1 MFSVL
6 ITVDMLALVSFSWLM
21 KKFYKITNERGT
33 KTVFTYAHVKW
44 FYGQSE
50 RAYCLNYFIKQTLII
65 SPWILFRKMIISH
78 LELGLCQFM
87 YSKQNEI
94 ALSFIPTSKLQK
106 KRTSYFNLSID
117 VWNLFLFVPVHLNA
131 SKGKGSLT
139 HLTFKEYLK
148 IYFESL
154 RLIEFGSNQ
163 EKK

>member
-1 MFSVL
+1 MVL
-6 ITVDMLALVSFSWLM
+6 WPIRARVLFEL
-21 KKFYKITNERGT
+21 FYKTNSYNFAMNPISQDDHLTSGAW
-33 KTVFTYAHVKW
+33 TV
-44 FYGQSE
+44 
-50 RAYCLNYFIKQTLII
+50 
-65 SPWILFRKMIISH
+65 
-78 LELGLCQFM
+78 CQFM

-154 RLIEFGSNQ
+154 RLNLAQI
-163 EKK
+163 KKKSKLIIFEGLIHHLKEEALDRRKRN